1 MYLQMALR
9 NLGRAKVRSILAAIG
24 VIIGVTA
31 IASIGIFGESL
42 KNAVLENFK
51 DLANEVIISPSRT
64 HGYTVIDERTLMKI
78 EKAPYIAEIIPVKSA
93 AAEIT
98 SKKRTIS
105 TVYGLDEDDAREMF
119 KAESGR
125 ISFNGRCV
133 VGKMLAEALE
143 LRVGSKIYV
152 NGKLFKVSAILEA
165 EGARFDINP
174 NYAVIISQEDFDKI
188 FGDGYDMIIVKV
200 KSIEDVSKFK
210 EYVESRVNYKE
221 KVVDVFE
228 MKSILERI
236 ERAFA
241 QINLFLMAIAGV
253 SLLVAGVSILNVM
266 LMSTIERTKEIG
278 ILRAIGA
285 QRSDVLK
292 IFLYEALILGVFG
305 SVIGA
310 CLSFVAG
317 YGITSLIVGK
327 TEYVFSLSSA
337 LYAFFG
343 LFFGIFTAL
352 ISGLYPAYRASK
364 LDPIVALRFE

>member
-1 MYLQMALR
+1 MYLQMAIR
-9 NLGRAKVRSILAAIG
+9 NLGRAKVRSVLAAVG

-42 KNAVLENFK
+42 KNAVMENFK
-51 DLANEVIISPSRT
+51 DLANEVIITPSRT
-64 HGYTVIDERTLMKI
+64 YGYSLIDERTLVKL
-78 EKAPYIAEIIPVKSA
+78 KKSPYISEIIPVRSEI
-93 AAEIT
+93 AEVLA
-98 SKKRTIS
+98 KKRTLS
-105 TVYGLDEDDAREMF
+105 TVYGLSERDVTSMF
-119 KAESGR
+119 EADSGK
-125 ISFNGRCV
+125 IALGGRAV
-133 VGKMLAEALE
+133 VGKNLAELLE
-143 LRVGSKIYV
+143 LRVGSRIYV
-152 NGKLFKVSAILEA
+152 NGQTFKVSAILEE

-174 NYAVIISQEDFDKI
+174 NYAVIISQEDFERL
-188 FGDGYDMIIVKV
+188 FGDGYSMVIVKV
-200 KSIEDVSKFK
+200 KKIEDVSKFK
-210 EYVESRVNYKE
+210 EYVESRINYKE
-221 KVVDVFE
+221 RVVDVFE
-228 MKSILERI
+228 MKTILESI

-310 CLSFVAG
+310 ALSFVAG
-317 YGITSLIVGK
+317 YGITNLIVGK

-337 LYAFFG
+337 MYAVFG
-343 LFFGIFTAL
+343 LLFGIFTAL

>member
-9 NLGRAKVRSILAAIG
+9 NLGRAKVRSVLAAVG

-42 KNAVLENFK
+42 KNAVMENFK
-51 DLANEVIISPSRT
+51 DLANEVVITPSRT
-64 HGYTVIDERTLMKI
+64 HGYSTIDERTLMKI
-78 EKAPYIAEIIPVKSA
+78 EKAPHVSEIIPVRSEVAKVSA
-93 AAEIT
+93 
-98 SKKRTIS
+98 KKRTIS
-105 TVYGLDEDDAREMF
+105 TVYGLKECDVSEMF

-125 ISFNGRCV
+125 IALGGRCV
-133 VGKMLAEALE
+133 VGKNLAELLE
-143 LRVGSKIYV
+143 LRVGSRIYV
-152 NGKLFKVSAILEA
+152 NGQVFKVSAILEA

-174 NYAVIISQEDFDKI
+174 NYAVIVSPEDFEKI
-188 FGDGYDMIIVKV
+188 FGDGYSMVIVKV
-200 KSIEDVSKFK
+200 KRIEDVSKFK

-305 SVIGA
+305 SVVGA
-310 CLSFVAG
+310 ALSFVAG
-317 YGITSLIVGK
+317 YGITNLIVGK

-337 LYAFFG
+337 LYAIFG

-352 ISGLYPAYRASK
+352 VSGLYPAYRASK